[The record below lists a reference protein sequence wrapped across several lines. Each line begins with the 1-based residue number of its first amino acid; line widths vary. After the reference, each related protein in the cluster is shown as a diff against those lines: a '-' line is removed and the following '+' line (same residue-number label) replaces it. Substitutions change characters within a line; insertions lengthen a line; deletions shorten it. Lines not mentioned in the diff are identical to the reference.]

1 MHLKSDSWTPKPGK
15 TCGPPRCFRGSQNTH
30 AEGVRVSQLRKRTQ
44 ERKIGVWFFGVDPWN
59 QSVCLQ
65 KRTNCVGPP
74 TVFGGPQNTH
84 AEDVRVSQLRKRMPE
99 RKIGVRFVGVDP
111 LESDGLPPK
120 TVKFCGPLLLF
131 PRAAKHSRRG
141 REGFPAEKTDAGTQ
155 NWSPVF
161 SGSSPS
167 NQTICLQKR
176 SNFASPPAGFRGPQ
190 STHAEGVRD
199 SQLRKWSPVC
209 KI

>member
-1 MHLKSDSWTPKPGK
+1 MPPTPGK
-15 TCGPPRCFRGSQNTH
+15 PWLCGPPRHFPRAAKHSRRGCEGFPAEKTDAGTQNLSL
-30 AEGVRVSQLRKRTQ
+30 V
-44 ERKIGVWFFGVDPWN
+44 FGV
-59 QSVCLQ
+59 
-65 KRTNCVGPP
+65 
-74 TVFGGPQNTH
+74 H
-84 AEDVRVSQLRKRMPE
+84 
-99 RKIGVRFVGVDP
+99 P

-120 TVKFCGPLLLF
+120 TGKFCGPLLRF
-131 PRAAKHSRRG
+131 PSAAKHSRR
-141 REGFPAEKTDAGTQ
+141 RLEGFPAEKTDAGTQ

-167 NQTICLQKR
+167 NQTIHLQKR

-190 STHAEGVRD
+190 STHVEGVRV